1 MLIISGSRI
10 IILSSIS
17 ISIPL
22 SSDVLVYCDGGSHLT
37 HHSKIIK
44 QNLNPV
50 WDEQC
55 PLPPM
60 ARASTRDLRIE
71 VWDSDADDA
80 FALDRGTDD
89 FLGEI
94 ELTLTAEA
102 LGRGP
107 VYYKLNEKPGVGSRR
122 VGVRG
127 RVQLS
132 FQEDTFNAREAARAA
147 TRDVR
152 STKKPCISSTMTI
165 LAPIA
170 LLGRKEVLC
179 VLCVVIAW

>member
-1 MLIISGSRI
+1 MRRDDSLGVLLRASHALGDESDEHDATLHTLDATRVFFKPICDAHVGSQVLVFNYAGQAGTKFAVPSAAEAHAAAGASGASPSKSAAGMGIFGASGSG
-10 IILSSIS
+10 
-17 ISIPL
+17 
-22 SSDVLVYCDGGSHLT
+22 VDG
-37 HHSKIIK
+37 
-44 QNLNPV
+44 P
-50 WDEQC
+50 
-55 PLPPM
+55 
-60 ARASTRDLRIE
+60 
-71 VWDSDADDA
+71 
-80 FALDRGTDD
+80 
-89 FLGEI
+89 
-94 ELTLTAEA
+94 LTAEA

-170 LLGRKEVLC
+170 LLGREYY
-179 VLCVVIAW
+179 AYH

>member
-1 MLIISGSRI
+1 
-10 IILSSIS
+10 
-17 ISIPL
+17 
-22 SSDVLVYCDGGSHLT
+22 
-37 HHSKIIK
+37 
-44 QNLNPV
+44 
-50 WDEQC
+50 
-55 PLPPM
+55 M

-152 STKKPCISSTMTI
+152 STKKPCISSTMAI